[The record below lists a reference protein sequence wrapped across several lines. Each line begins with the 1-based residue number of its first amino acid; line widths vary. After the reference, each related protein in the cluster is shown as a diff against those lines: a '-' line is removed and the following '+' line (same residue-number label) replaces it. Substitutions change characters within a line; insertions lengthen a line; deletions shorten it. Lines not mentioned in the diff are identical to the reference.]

1 METTRSPLELFRRAF
16 VLGCKVWPDY
26 DSRFSRHDFTRPQLF
41 ACLALRESLRLSYR
55 KTQAFLAD
63 VPHWLAEMEM
73 DRVPD
78 HNTLWRAFGTLF
90 KKRRV
95 KRALDLMAAE
105 AKEEL
110 SVGLKAKPLT
120 IDSTCYEPR
129 HRSRHY
135 DRVCRKMALEPGKKY
150 AQKPGKYGAAVN
162 ASRSRQLRRMPKL
175 ALAVAAASHRILALR
190 VCIGNGSDCPDFE
203 PLLFDA
209 WRRAKVKTAVA
220 DAGYDSEANH
230 ELARLDMNVRSVI
243 PPKDR
248 AAFKIAAGGLLSPA
262 DETPIQSQ
270 GRRQDLRPACPER
283 NHQQH
288 DETQPGREPALSAP
302 TTSQARDDAAR
313 ARSQPHAQPRGT
325 EGSRLSQTVRFI

>member
-243 PPKDR
+243 PPKIGRPSKSPPAGYYRRLMKRRFKAKADAKTYGQR
-248 AAFKIAAGGLLSPA
+248 AQSETTNSMMKRNLGESLRSVLPQRRKQEMMLRALVHNLMLNPA
-262 DETPIQSQ
+262 EQK
-270 GRRQDLRPACPER
+270 GRD
-283 NHQQH
+283 
-288 DETQPGREPALSAP
+288 
-302 TTSQARDDAAR
+302 
-313 ARSQPHAQPRGT
+313 
-325 EGSRLSQTVRFI
+325 